1 MKRWH
6 LVLLALVLLTG
17 IVFAQRGLRGGGRGG
32 FRGGWGW
39 NRAEGYDNPREM
51 VQHGGETPNWTNA
64 PGFEKDVFTFARVRR
79 ARSPYSRGASWDTDT
94 PDSDLN
100 LSFRLQQMTAL
111 KVNPNGKFI
120 NLTDK
125 DLSDYPFIYMVEPG
139 SLELS
144 ADEIVALRK
153 YLLNGGFLWLDDF
166 WGEEE
171 WENCAEVMKQVFP
184 DRNFTELSLD
194 HPLYHCVFD
203 IRAKNQVPN
212 VELGTMSEYDP
223 EHRTW
228 ERPDAK
234 VVHHRVIFDDQGR
247 IMVLATHNTDNGD
260 GWEWEGDNHFYF
272 AEFSEKT
279 AYPLAVNVIFYI
291 MTH

>member
-1 MKRWH
+1 MKRWPTA
-6 LVLLALVLLTG
+6 LLAIAVLTG
-17 IVFAQRGLRGGGRGG
+17 VVFAQRGFRGGGRGG
-32 FRGGWGW
+32 FRDGWGW
-39 NRAEGYDNPREM
+39 SRAEGYNTPREM
-51 VQHGGETPNWTNA
+51 VQHAGETPNWTNA

-79 ARSPYSRGASWDTDT
+79 ARASYSRGGPWDTDA

-100 LSFRLQQMTAL
+100 LSFRLQQMTSL
-111 KVNPNGKFI
+111 KVDPNGKFI

-139 SLELS
+139 SLELN

-171 WENCAEVMKQVFP
+171 WENAADVMKQVFP
-184 DRNFTELSLD
+184 DRNFTELPLD

-212 VELGTMSEYDP
+212 VELGTLSEYDP

-228 ERPDAK
+228 ERSDAQ
-234 VVHHRVIFDDQGR
+234 VVHHRAIFDDQGR

-260 GWEWEGDNHFYF
+260 GWEWEGDNHYYF